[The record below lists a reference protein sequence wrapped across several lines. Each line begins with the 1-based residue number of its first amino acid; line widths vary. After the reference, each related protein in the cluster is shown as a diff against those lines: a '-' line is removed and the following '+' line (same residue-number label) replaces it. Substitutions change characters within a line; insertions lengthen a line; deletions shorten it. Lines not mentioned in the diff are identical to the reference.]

1 MPTLFQNK
9 VALVTGGGG
18 SIGSAAALAYARE
31 GARVVIADV
40 EGGETTVEKIRSA
53 GGEALYIKTD
63 ISKADQVEALIHAI
77 TERFGRLDL
86 ALNNAGIRGKWARS
100 AEISEEG
107 WDRIIQINLKGVW
120 LSMKY
125 EILAMLKSGGGTIV
139 NMASVLGLSGFG
151 KLSAYS
157 ASKHGIV
164 ALTKTA
170 ALEYAEK
177 GIRINAVCPGYVDT
191 NLLQGNIKNTGGF
204 KGWVKKV
211 KKEML
216 YALVKKLEPAGRFGK
231 PDEVASVVIWL
242 SSQTSSPI
250 TGQALVIDGG
260 HLAGRN
266 I

>member
-1 MPTLFQNK
+1 MPNLFQDK

-18 SIGSAAALAYARE
+18 SIGHATALAYVRE

-40 EGGETTVEKIRSA
+40 AGGEATVEKIRAA
-53 GGEALYIKTD
+53 GGEALYVKTD
-63 ISKADQVEALIHAI
+63 ISKAGDVEILVRTII
-77 TERFGRLDL
+77 ERFGRLDF
-86 ALNNAGIRGKWARS
+86 AFNNAGIRGKWARS
-100 AEISEEG
+100 AEISEEN
-107 WDRIIQINLKGVW
+107 WDRIIQVNLKGVW

-125 EILAMLKSGGGTIV
+125 EIPEMLKRGGGTIV
-139 NMASVLGLSGFG
+139 NMASVLGLSGAG

-170 ALEYAEK
+170 ALEYSEK

-191 NLLQGNIKNTGGF
+191 HLLQGNVKNTGGF
-204 KGWVKKV
+204 KGWVKKI

-216 YALVKKLEPAGRFGK
+216 YTLLKKLEPAGRFGK
-231 PDEVASVVIWL
+231 PDEVASAVIWL
-242 SSQTSSPI
+242 SSQASSPV

-260 HLAGRN
+260 HLAGRT